1 MTKKELLD
9 IIESLLEAINSLY
22 AKGPTEEEK
31 KEMDDLAEGL
41 DQAQNKLVK
50 LMIRENDAEYVGLTE
65 KLAAVNSQIKDDLTA
80 LEGLRKLLDEVKQ
93 GVELITAIVKLVGVA
108 AAA

>member
-1 MTKKELLD
+1 MTKKDLLD

-31 KEMDDLAEGL
+31 KEMDDLAEEL

-65 KLAAVNSQIKDDLTA
+65 KLDAVNSQIKDDLTA
-80 LEGLRKLLDEVKQ
+80 LEGLRKLLDGVKQ
-93 GVELITAIVKLVGVA
+93 GGEGIPESVKLVG
-108 AAA
+108 